1 MLTPIADLSK
11 TVCER
16 STLSLRVE
24 AMLIASLM
32 TVSAAH
38 MVHNA
43 LSLGWGITEQGI
55 YGCVGALLTWRSLH

>member
-11 TVCER
+11 TVSER

-24 AMLIASLM
+24 AMLIASMM

-38 MVHNA
+38 LAHSVFG
-43 LSLGWGITEQGI
+43 LGWGIADQGI
-55 YGCVGALLTWRSLH
+55 YGCLGALLTWRSLR